1 MKGNDLI
8 ENMINAFFK
17 GSAPSELVAQCPA
30 GMLWEAIRR
39 ENARDI
45 ELHAIFDH
53 LLLHDEFFLL
63 PEPIPAI
70 QNGLDPE
77 FVRVKS
83 ADLFS
88 KDKNAFWELIWK
100 EPAYLVSCDFKWM
113 IAMTTENTS
122 RGDQLCVLVSA
133 SRKMD
138 TD

>member
-70 QNGLDPE
+70 QNGLIRCVCNS
-77 FVRVKS
+77 FACISYVYRCCY
-83 ADLFS
+83 S
-88 KDKNAFWELIWK
+88 KGK
-100 EPAYLVSCDFKWM
+100 ENY
-113 IAMTTENTS
+113 
-122 RGDQLCVLVSA
+122 R
-133 SRKMD
+133 
-138 TD
+138 